1 MPVAKKNILIV
12 EDEGI
17 TGEYLMLVLS
27 GLYNVTAVVPSGED
41 AVAVATAARPD
52 LVLMDIKIKGEIDG
66 ITAAEQIMRTTGI
79 PVIFV
84 SAYAT
89 DYVIAR
95 AMETKPCDYIV
106 KPFTS
111 RRLLGA
117 VEKALAGK
125 AGNT

>member
-1 MPVAKKNILIV
+1 MGETNILIV

-17 TGEYLMLVLS
+17 TGEYLKLVLAS
-27 GLYNVTAVVPSGED
+27 HGYTVTDVVPSGED
-41 AVAVATAARPD
+41 AVAVATMTRPD
-52 LVLMDIKIKGEIDG
+52 LVLMDIKIKGEMDG
-66 ITAAEQIMRTTGI
+66 IMAAEKIMQTTGI

-89 DYVIAR
+89 DSIIAR
-95 AMETKPCDYIV
+95 AMEANPCDYIV

-117 VEKALAGK
+117 VEKALAGRAGK
-125 AGNT
+125 A

>member
-1 MPVAKKNILIV
+1 MAGANILIV

-17 TGEYLMLVLS
+17 TGEYLMLVLKS
-27 GLYNVTAVVPSGED
+27 RGYEVAGVVPSGED
-41 AVAVATAARPD
+41 AFAIAVTIRPD
-52 LVLMDIKIKGEIDG
+52 LVLMDVKIKGEMDG
-66 ITAAEQIMRTTGI
+66 IMAADKIMQATGI

-89 DYVIAR
+89 EDIIAR
-95 AMETKPCDYIV
+95 AMETNPCDYII

-117 VEKALAGK
+117 VEKALAGRSD
-125 AGNT
+125 NT

>member
-1 MPVAKKNILIV
+1 MGKKNILIV

-17 TGEYLMLVLS
+17 TGEYLMLVLAS
-27 GLYNVTAVVPSGED
+27 RGYNVTGIVPSGED
-41 AVAVATAARPD
+41 AVAVATTTLPD

-66 ITAAEQIMRTTGI
+66 IMAAEKIMQETGI

-89 DYVIAR
+89 DNIIAR
-95 AMETKPCDYIV
+95 AMETNPCDYIV

-111 RRLLGA
+111 RRLLAA
-117 VEKALAGK
+117 VEKALAGR
-125 AGNT
+125 AGNA

>member
-1 MPVAKKNILIV
+1 MGGGNILIV

-17 TGEYLMLVLS
+17 TGEYLMLLLASRGYSVA
-27 GLYNVTAVVPSGED
+27 GVVSSGED
-41 AVAVATAARPD
+41 AVAMAMTTRPD

-66 ITAAEQIMRTTGI
+66 IMAAEKIMQTTGI
-79 PVIFV
+79 PIIFV

-89 DYVIAR
+89 DKMIDR
-95 AMETKPCDYIV
+95 AMETNPCDYIV

-117 VEKALAGK
+117 VEKALAGRS
-125 AGNT
+125 GNA